1 MRWKKNE
8 MKYTF
13 YWILR
18 TRVLT
23 VLLEQLS
30 VHESVIYVSRGL
42 CWWLRV
48 CEREWS
54 SVCESVFRCMV
65 RTSGR
70 TLFNMID
77 ILRHWH
83 YVVPALTTS
92 WSNFDS
98 GLNCVA
104 RTISWTGTEWQR
116 WTRQALCTCSRFC
129 GRHAKTHPSVV
140 LARPAVYHCTGRQ

>member
-1 MRWKKNE
+1 MRLKKIE
-8 MKYTF
+8 MKNTF

-18 TRVLT
+18 TSCLFMKVSYT
-23 VLLEQLS
+23 C
-30 VHESVIYVSRGL
+30 HEACVGHCVCVRERESG
-42 CWWLRV
+42 RV
-48 CEREWS
+48 C
-54 SVCESVFRCMV
+54 VSVFRCMV

-77 ILRHWH
+77 TLRHWH

-104 RTISWTGTEWQR
+104 RTISGTGTEWQR